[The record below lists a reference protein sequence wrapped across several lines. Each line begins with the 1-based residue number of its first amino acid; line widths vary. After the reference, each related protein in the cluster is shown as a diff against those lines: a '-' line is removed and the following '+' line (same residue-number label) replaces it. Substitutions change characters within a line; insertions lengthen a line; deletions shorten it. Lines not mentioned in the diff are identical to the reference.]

1 MGGPIIHFEQATLAY
16 GRRVALED
24 ITLDVAEGEFLGIIG
39 PNGSGKTTM
48 LRAILGLLPPVRGS
62 ARVFDCAC
70 EALRCAHRARIGYL
84 PQMGASDPYFPI
96 TAYEAVLMG
105 RYSAIGLLRRPGP
118 KDREMA
124 RAALRDVGMEPS
136 AATPLA
142 HLSGGQQQRVMI
154 ARALAAQPE
163 ILLLDEPTTG
173 IDLPSQQD
181 LMELIVRLHKI
192 RGLTVLLVT
201 HDVNLIRSSVHRLAL
216 LNRRLHALGPPE
228 TVLTKEILTR
238 VYGREVI
245 MSGPYILLGDY
256 HHA

>member
-1 MGGPIIHFEQATLAY
+1 MAGPIIQFEKATFAY
-16 GRRVALED
+16 GHTTALED
-24 ITLDVAEGEFLGIIG
+24 VTLEVAEGEFLGIIG

-48 LRAILGLLPPVRGS
+48 LRAILGLLPPRQGS

-70 EALRCAHRARIGYL
+70 EALRCYHRARIGYL
-84 PQMGASDPYFPI
+84 PQMGTTNPSFPI
-96 TAYEAVLMG
+96 TVSEAVLMG
-105 RYSAIGLLRRPGP
+105 RYGAIGLLRRPGP

-124 RAALRDVGMEPS
+124 QTALHDVGMERYAS
-136 AATPLA
+136 TPLA

-181 LMELIVRLHKI
+181 LIELVSRLRRMH
-192 RGLTVLLVT
+192 GLTVVLVT

-216 LNRRLHALGPPE
+216 LNRRLHAIGPPE
-228 TVLTKEILTR
+228 VVLTRETLSA
-238 VYGREVI
+238 VYGREV
-245 MSGPYILLGDY
+245 MMTGPYILLGDY